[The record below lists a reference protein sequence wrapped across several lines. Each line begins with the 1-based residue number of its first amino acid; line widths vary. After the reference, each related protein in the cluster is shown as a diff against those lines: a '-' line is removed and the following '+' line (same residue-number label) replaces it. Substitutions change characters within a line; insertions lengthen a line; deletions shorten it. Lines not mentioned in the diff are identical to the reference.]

1 MSKNK
6 YPQLVVSSNEDVAA
20 ASFLYLL
27 GDNIVE
33 SYKQAVVTKIDFG
46 SIIPSIKN
54 NLFHQGMFNFV
65 NKID

>member
-1 MSKNK
+1 MSKDK
-6 YPQLVVSSNEDVAA
+6 YYQLVVSSNEDVAA

-46 SIIPSIKN
+46 LIIPSIKN
-54 NLFHQGMFNFV
+54 NLFHQGMVNFV
-65 NKID
+65 NKIN